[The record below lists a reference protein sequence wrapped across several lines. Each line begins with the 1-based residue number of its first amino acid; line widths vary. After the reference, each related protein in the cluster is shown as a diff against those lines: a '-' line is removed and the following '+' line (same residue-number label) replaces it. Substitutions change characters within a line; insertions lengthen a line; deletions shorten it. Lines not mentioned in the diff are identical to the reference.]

1 MERTVEGNVVAY
13 KTVDDTVYLITAINE
28 AAGILAINQLP
39 LNAKADIDH
48 IFQDSGIQ
56 KLILFLPEEATSEKK
71 IARNVGFKQEGRLK
85 RATPTGDLLV
95 FGQYR

>member
-13 KTVDDTVYLITAINE
+13 KTEDDTVYAITAINP
-28 AAGILAINQLP
+28 AAGILGISQLP
-39 LNAKADIDH
+39 FNAKADIDY
-48 IFQDSGIQ
+48 IFEDSGVQ
-56 KLILFLPEEATSEKK
+56 KLILFIPDEATNEKK